1 MKNFLALF
9 FMLLTVDC
17 FSPKFSR
24 INQNIY
30 RDDLFLKNKIS
41 SLNAFE
47 ESNQYFDPNN
57 TGNNFPN
64 GFPQDIPETGIRII
78 FRSDDK
84 RMREFMDK
92 NQVQRRNG
100 KKKSENFE
108 VYNYND
114 MNFTNIGGYQNVKS
128 ELMQCSDLLLNYEKY
143 SKFNVRTPRG
153 IVLEGPPGNG
163 KTLLAKCFSGET
175 NSSFIPVSS
184 SEFQEKY
191 VGVGASR
198 IRELFSLANENIPCI
213 IFMDEI
219 DAIGRQRGGDNEG
232 SSAERDSTLNELLI
246 KLDGF
251 KSNKGIFIMCATNR
265 IDLLDPALLRPGR
278 IDKKIYIGNPDSST
292 RKNII
297 DIHIQGK
304 PSDDSIEMDTLI
316 EMTNGMSGAEI
327 ENLLNEGMLNA
338 LRDNREVMTI
348 SDLEYVVG
356 KSIAGFS
363 ANKNI
368 FSEDMIKRI
377 AIHEMGHA
385 ITGLLLKDHSRL
397 SRINLN
403 LWSPRSPG
411 YTIFETS
418 EIDSNIF
425 TRDKLFSH
433 LIVLLGGRVAEEVF
447 FENSI
452 TTGASKDLLEAQ
464 KVAEQMI
471 VTYGMGK
478 KNVYSLNSDKTKE
491 IIDYEIMEIISDAS
505 REARNILEKSRDL
518 VNELSKILIKES
530 VLKREDIEQLIQ
542 KKYKHIKKF
551 YNL

>member
-30 RDDLFLKNKIS
+30 RYDLFLKNKIL

-57 TGNNFPN
+57 TGNNFP
-64 GFPQDIPETGIRII
+64 PDIPETGIRII

-84 RMREFMDK
+84 RMKEFMDK
-92 NQVQRRNG
+92 KQVQRRNG

-114 MNFTNIGGYQNVKS
+114 MNFTNIGGYKNVKS

-304 PSDDSIEMDTLI
+304 PFDNSVDMDTLV

-338 LRDNREVMTI
+338 LRDNREIMLI
-348 SDLEYVVG
+348 SDLEYVIG

-377 AIHEMGHA
+377 AIHEIGHA

-425 TRDKLFSH
+425 TKDKLFSH
-433 LIVLLGGRVAEEVF
+433 LIVLLGGRIAEEVF

-505 REARNILEKSRDL
+505 RDARNILEKSRDL
-518 VNELSKILIKES
+518 VNELSKILIKDS

-542 KKYKHIKKF
+542 KKYKYINKF

>member
-505 REARNILEKSRDL
+505 REAKNILEKSRDL
-518 VNELSKILIKES
+518 VNELSTILIKKS